1 MIYNKI
7 GNEKVS
13 ALGFGCMRFPMKDGA
28 VDLAATRRMIE
39 AAFTAGVN
47 YFDTAYVYHD
57 EKSEAI
63 TSEIL
68 RQYPR
73 ETYYIADKL
82 PTWFG
87 LTVPDCKKM
96 FEESLSRLQT
106 EYIDFY
112 LLHSLTRERFDTL
125 AANGVVDWLLS
136 EKEAGRIKYLG
147 FSFHDSYSA
156 FAHILAYRQWDFCQ
170 IQLNYIDTEFQA
182 GLQGLAD
189 CKARGIP
196 VVVME
201 PVKGGALASFPP
213 EMMAAYEAVNPADSA
228 ARWAL
233 RFAASQDGVAVTLSG
248 MSDEAQVADNL
259 ETFRDFRPLSG
270 DETAVLKKQTGVIKS
285 RVFNPCTGCAYCMP
299 CPAGV
304 AIPRI
309 FAAYNHYGM
318 FGDPGKLRWDVKNDM
333 SKSDLPENCIGC
345 GKCEEHCPQNIQIR
359 TELKNAGKLFDEVLG

>member
-1 MIYNKI
+1 MNYNQI

-13 ALGFGCMRFPMKDGA
+13 ALGFGCMRFPLNGNE
-28 VDLAATRRMIE
+28 VDRDRSRKMIE
-39 AAFTAGVN
+39 AAYAAGVN
-47 YFDTAYVYHD
+47 YFDTAYVYHE
-57 EKSEAI
+57 EKSEEI
-63 TSEIL
+63 TAEIL

-73 ETYYIADKL
+73 NSYYIADKL

-87 LTVPDCKKM
+87 MTIPDCKKM
-96 FEESLSRLQT
+96 FETSLSRLQT

-112 LLHSLTRERFDTL
+112 LIHSLTKERFDIL
-125 AANGVVDWLLS
+125 VKNGVVDWLLT

-156 FAHILAYRQWDFCQ
+156 FSHILAYRQWDFCQ
-170 IQLNYIDTEFQA
+170 IQLNYIDTGFQA
-182 GLQGLAD
+182 GLQGLSD
-189 CKARGIP
+189 CEERGIP

-201 PVKGGALASFPP
+201 PVKGGALASFPD
-213 EMMAAYEAVNPADSA
+213 EMMAAYKAVNPGDSA

-233 RFAASQDGVAVTLSG
+233 RFAASQKGVAVTLSG

-259 ETFRDFRPLSG
+259 ETFRDFKPLS
-270 DETAVLKKQTGVIKS
+270 DAETAVLEKQSAVIKS

-304 AIPRI
+304 KIPNI

-318 FGDPGKLRWDVKNDM
+318 FRDPGKLRWDVKMDM
-333 SKSDLPENCIGC
+333 GKADMPENCIKC
-345 GKCEEHCPQNIQIR
+345 GKCETHCPQGIKIR
-359 TELKNAGKLFDEVLG
+359 DELDNAGRLFGEVLG